1 VISARDRVAAALV
14 ATEPAVSETMVTEH
28 DVLQALPQ
36 LTAAELIPEITSLR
50 LDPMGRLQH
59 VVPRQPLV
67 VSYAVMGRR
76 ITGRLVF
83 GGSTRFEIGCRLARL
98 PYTLEA
104 PQQRRAL
111 LRAIDRIQKAG
122 VGRLG
127 LTPRQ
132 ELHLADVVE
141 LGSEPVG
148 SADLLYALVVVGLA
162 LRPVFGWLDAIALER
177 P

>member
-1 VISARDRVAAALV
+1 MSARDPVAEAKV
-14 ATEPAVSETMVTEH
+14 ATERAVTETMVAEH

-36 LTAAELIPEITSLR
+36 LTAADLIPEITSLR
-50 LDPMGRLQH
+50 LDPVGRLQH
-59 VVPRQPLV
+59 VAPRQPLV
-67 VSYAVMGRR
+67 VSYTVIGRR

-104 PQQRRAL
+104 PQQRRAVI
-111 LRAIDRIQKAG
+111 RVIDRIQKAG

-148 SADLLYALVVVGLA
+148 SADLLHALVVVGLG
-162 LRPVFGWLDAIALER
+162 LRPVFGWLDTIALER